1 MPASE
6 TVVPPTL
13 PSIHL
18 EPGSEPGT
26 GTSSQADLIRTR
38 PEDEAPADV
47 DMEIGRHGAE
57 TLNERVRRVEAQLE
71 SLLTVGLHRCTQA
84 VPRQPSRG
92 PDPHSFLFD
101 FSSFVEYLSG
111 SARRAS
117 DSMLVIQLLRNHS
130 AEDPLSPAKPTWC
143 LALPKV
149 TELSKW
155 GALTLRRNTEVLTQ
169 GPQNIC
175 TAKITSISQLAVTR
189 PTRTGDTTTEQQV
202 VILNTSTHARRLPGR
217 ADTRCTPHVRLA
229 GRGWDAGVGVPRA
242 AAQVV
247 QARSGAPESVHG
259 WDCNAEQ
266 LGAEERALNTTIGGL
281 AKPEDVH
288 AKREKGRGS
297 RTGMPFL
304 PSGRARESESGGPFA
319 AAPELRARIPPTVQ
333 VISTRRPPASGPQP
347 TPRHEAHYVTAQ
359 SSPRHA
365 VRACISTRTL
375 DDALCRCA
383 WTTPKS
389 TGEGGPESG
398 IRAAS
403 AFRAPSPAQIDHA
416 TYAARYDS
424 RGGPQP
430 GNDGE
435 ASTAKGEGKQH
446 CSERLV
452 HHTDDT
458 CERGGAVREGKGR
471 REAHRSGWASR
482 YMQTRAQCRDGYTA
496 QKQER
501 GGLDTKLRG
510 DETHLPGPA
519 PEVPIAWGC
528 HITDA
533 RRGTPSASA
542 GREGTDGA
550 LAEWAAGENESSTKK
565 THLKSPICNSCS
577 RGSSIRAR
585 RRAGAGEDETEARA
599 LDQAHGV
606 WERQNGI
613 AWGTAVH
620 GGFSGGGQVE
630 ETVSPNARTAPTPST
645 RARGAAPSPHSSSAA
660 DASAG
665 NDEDG
670 GGDGC
675 ADDEGENLVAALCA
689 VILLEKVQM
698 SHFFISV
705 SQLREL
711 WLKSGTTRSP
721 AAPGPD
727 P

>member
-71 SLLTVGLHRCTQA
+71 SLLTVGLHYTERLTDSPGFAQWFRTDYA
-84 VPRQPSRG
+84 PRTPFPPQNLHVR
-92 PDPHSFLFD
+92 
-101 FSSFVEYLSG
+101 
-111 SARRAS
+111 
-117 DSMLVIQLLRNHS
+117 
-130 AEDPLSPAKPTWC
+130 C

-189 PTRTGDTTTEQQV
+189 PTRTV
-202 VILNTSTHARRLPGR
+202 FPAVFPMHLPLLACRRPRTVTLR
-217 ADTRCTPHVRLA
+217 RHND
-229 GRGWDAGVGVPRA
+229 RA
-242 AAQVV
+242 AGGDLEHVHMQDACPGALTRGVHSMSALQAADGMRGSVCRARQHRSCKPDQALRRVFIEEKSATHISNRGKFV
-247 QARSGAPESVHG
+247 Q
-259 WDCNAEQ
+259 CQQ
-266 LGAEERALNTTIGGL
+266 LGTEERALNTTIGGL
-281 AKPEDVH
+281 ADPEGVH
-288 AKREKGRGS
+288 ARERRRK
-297 RTGMPFL
+297 
-304 PSGRARESESGGPFA
+304 
-319 AAPELRARIPPTVQ
+319 RIPDRDALPPFRTRP
-333 VISTRRPPASGPQP
+333 ISTRRPPASGPQP
-347 TPRHEAHYVTAQ
+347 APRQAAHYVDAQ
-359 SSPRHA
+359 SPPRPA
-365 VRACISTRTL
+365 RSTRVHSMM
-375 DDALCRCA
+375 RCA
-383 WTTPKS
+383 VAP
-389 TGEGGPESG
+389 GGRRRVRGKEDR
-398 IRAAS
+398 RAGLAPPPPS
-403 AFRAPSPAQIDHA
+403 AHHRRHKIDHA
-416 TYAARYDS
+416 TYGTRYDS
-424 RGGPQP
+424 RGGPSQAACAGMP
-430 GNDGE
+430 KPSSDIPYGAPQMTARRIQRRARGS
-435 ASTAKGEGKQH
+435 STAASDSCTIRTTPASEGAR
-446 CSERLV
+446 SERGRGDARRTGAAGQV
-452 HHTDDT
+452 DT
-458 CERGGAVREGKGR
+458 CR
-471 REAHRSGWASR
+471 RERSAGTDIPPRSR
-482 YMQTRAQCRDGYTA
+482 SAAGYA
-496 QKQER
+496 P
-501 GGLDTKLRG
+501 
-510 DETHLPGPA
+510 PGPA